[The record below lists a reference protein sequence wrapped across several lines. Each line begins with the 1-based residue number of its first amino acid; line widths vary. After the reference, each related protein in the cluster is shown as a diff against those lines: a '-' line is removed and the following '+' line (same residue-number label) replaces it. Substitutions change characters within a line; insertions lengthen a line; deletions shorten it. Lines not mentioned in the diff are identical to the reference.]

1 MKRNTV
7 QCTLVLNAVNE
18 LKNHPTADEVY
29 NLIAKEHPSV
39 SRATVYRNLNKL
51 AEEGQLARR
60 VIPGGADRF
69 DYRTDDHYHVRCLKC
84 DRVSDVDMKRLGDL
98 EKQIND
104 AHGFEINSHDVVFT
118 GICPDCKN

>member
-7 QCTLVLNAVNE
+7 QCALVLEAVNE
-18 LKNHPTADEVY
+18 LKNHPTADDVY

-69 DYRTDDHYHVRCLKC
+69 DHRSDDHYHVRCLKC
-84 DRVSDVDMKRLGDL
+84 DRIFDVDMDYIRDL
-98 EKQIND
+98 EKKIND
-104 AHGFEINSHDVVFT
+104 AHGFEINGHDVVFT

>member
-51 AEEGQLARR
+51 TEEGQLSRR

-69 DYRTDDHYHVRCLKC
+69 DH
-84 DRVSDVDMKRLGDL
+84 RV
-98 EKQIND
+98 
-104 AHGFEINSHDVVFT
+104 
-118 GICPDCKN
+118 

>member
-7 QCTLVLNAVNE
+7 QCALVLNAVNE

-84 DRVSDVDMKRLGDL
+84 DRVSDVDMKHTGDL

-104 AHGFEINSHDVVFT
+104 AHGFEINGHDVVFT